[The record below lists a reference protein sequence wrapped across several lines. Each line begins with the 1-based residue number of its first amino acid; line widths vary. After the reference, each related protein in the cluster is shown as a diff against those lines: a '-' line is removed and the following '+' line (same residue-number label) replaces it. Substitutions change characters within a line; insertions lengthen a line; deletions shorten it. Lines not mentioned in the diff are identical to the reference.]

1 MPWEKSFDIDHTLDK
16 ATRLFWSRGYDATSM
31 QALVDEMGINRGS
44 LYDTYGDKRSLFIA
58 ALRRYDQQF
67 RRNRLAELERKHTP
81 KAAIKALFK
90 SWIQIALDDSGR
102 SGCFLTNTALE
113 VAAHDAEIGAI
124 VATSQR
130 DTEKIF
136 VRLIR
141 NGQVSGEI
149 SKEIEPRQSARSL
162 LATLIGLLVL
172 ARSRPESA
180 LLTSIADSALE
191 QLE

>member
-1 MPWEKSFDIDHTLDK
+1 MPWEKNFDVDGALDQ

-58 ALRRYDQQF
+58 ALRRYDHRF
-67 RRNRLAELERKHTP
+67 RRDRLAQLEQEHTP
-81 KAAIKALFK
+81 KAAIQALFK
-90 SWIQIALDDSGR
+90 GWVRIAIDDPDR
-102 SGCFLTNTALE
+102 NGCFLTNTALE
-113 VAAHDAEIGAI
+113 VAPRDAEIGAI

-130 DTEKIF
+130 DTEKVF

-149 SKEIEPRQSARSL
+149 SNKIDPRQSARSL
-162 LATLIGLLVL
+162 LATLMGLLVL
-172 ARSRPESA
+172 ARSRPEST

-191 QLE
+191 QLQ